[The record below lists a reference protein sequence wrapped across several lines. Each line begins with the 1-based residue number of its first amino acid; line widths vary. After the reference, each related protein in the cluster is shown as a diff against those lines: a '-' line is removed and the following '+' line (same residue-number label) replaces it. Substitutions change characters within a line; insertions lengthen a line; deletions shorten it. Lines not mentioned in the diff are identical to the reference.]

1 MIKLSASYHH
11 TFFFPAR
18 HDACF
23 TYYASLNQTLS
34 FLPHISIVRSYSP
47 NQFRVLYNT
56 TELGIYRVNIF
67 CDVQLEVDPVRNR
80 LLIKPLHNGPSP
92 TKSSFGLYS
101 LTGQGYYSSE
111 SIFSADGDQ
120 TAIDYKLHMHASL
133 PVPLALRPM
142 PEKVISKIA
151 NEITN
156 WRMREIAD
164 GFMQRSIQAFT
175 ASKKHP

>member
-1 MIKLSASYHH
+1 MIKISASYHR
-11 TFFFPAR
+11 TFNFPASL
-18 HDACF
+18 DACF
-23 TYYASLNQTLS
+23 SYYASLNQTLS
-34 FLPHISIVRSYSP
+34 FLPHISIVKSYNS

-56 TELGIYRVNIF
+56 TELGIYRVNIL
-67 CDVQLEVDPVRNR
+67 CDVQMDVDPTGNR
-80 LLIKPLHNGPSP
+80 LIIQPFHNGPIP

-111 SIFSADGDQ
+111 SIFSADGTQ
-120 TAIDYKLHMHASL
+120 TLIDFKLHMHSNL

-142 PEKVISKIA
+142 PEKVISKVA
-151 NEITN
+151 NDITY

-175 ASKKHP
+175 SSRE